1 MGGIAGPDS
10 QTLGAGDLHVAKC
23 RLGLAYEKIPFRIK
37 QSSLFGNSKQ
47 ADVAEVEVYY
57 SPEIAALY

>member
-23 RLGLAYEKIPFRIK
+23 RLGLAYEKVPAKLK

-47 ADVAEVEVYY
+47 ADLAEVEVYF